1 MAVTDGDGAAAVRN
15 RSEETPLLR
24 EDDRQGSDD
33 GGSEETLAETGDEEE
48 LRDPDRA
55 NQHVGR
61 RRGLLIILSVWA
73 LIFLQGRFLIK
84 CIRKRYWN

>member
-1 MAVTDGDGAAAVRN
+1 MAVTDVPAVQTF
-15 RSEETPLLR
+15 SEETPLLR
-24 EDDRQGSDD
+24 EDERQGLDD
-33 GGSEETLAETGDEEE
+33 DGSEETLADTGDEEE

-73 LIFLQGRFLIK
+73 LIFLQGWFLMSE
-84 CIRKRYWN
+84 CTKRYWN